1 MAKAY
6 EQIEVV
12 PVTKT
17 EERKHYNLKLT
28 EREAVALLYLVGC
41 VYGSYDTSLRRHT
54 SAVYDAL
61 SKAGVPQLVD
71 KVFDQDHSIDFSKL
85 PLSLVAEYDHTGGE
99 E

>member
-17 EERKHYNLKLT
+17 EERKRYTLNLT

-41 VYGSYDTSLRRHT
+41 VSGSYDTSLRRHT
-54 SAVYDAL
+54 SGVYNAL
-61 SKAGVPQLVD
+61 SKAGVPQLAD
-71 KVFDQDHSIDFSKL
+71 KVFNSDHNINFGSM